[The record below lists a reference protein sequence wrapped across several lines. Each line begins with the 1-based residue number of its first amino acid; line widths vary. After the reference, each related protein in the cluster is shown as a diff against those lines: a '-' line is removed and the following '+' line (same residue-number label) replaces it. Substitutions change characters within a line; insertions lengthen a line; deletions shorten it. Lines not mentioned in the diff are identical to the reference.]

1 MTGEAPSRRT
11 SVIMRASFGAAL
23 AFACTAFSPAAR
35 GDGALS
41 IDATPEAVEE
51 APVLPSA
58 PEATEKTIA
67 DVAFEPHWQ
76 GVSFGA
82 YLAPK
87 ELAVT
92 DDGGVDVLFHFHAGQ
107 MADAQ
112 WRASGANAVIVSAGF
127 GIGTTPYVEAFRDPT
142 RFKRMLGEVLKSLG
156 AKAGRTLHAR
166 RVTLAAWSA
175 GFAAVSKILA
185 VSEYFDLV
193 DTVVLNDAL
202 HTAYT
207 RTNADAPLGPG
218 LGVDRV
224 NVKSLAP
231 FVRFARE
238 AIEGRKAM
246 VMTHSSILPPDYASA
261 SEATMALLHEL
272 GLTPT
277 ETHETN
283 ARGMEAYY
291 RADSGNLHVTGFK
304 GTAKRD
310 HMNHLY
316 LVGALLREHAV
327 PRWLGGR

>member
-1 MTGEAPSRRT
+1 MTGEVPSRRT
-11 SVIMRASFGAAL
+11 SVILRASFGAAL
-23 AFACTAFSPAAR
+23 AFACTAFSPSAR

-41 IDATPEAVEE
+41 FDATKEPVEDSPAIPSSVETPE
-51 APVLPSA
+51 P
-58 PEATEKTIA
+58 TIG

-87 ELAVT
+87 ELPVT

-112 WRASGANAVIVSAGF
+112 WRASGANVVVVSAGF

-156 AKAGRTLHAR
+156 GKAGRALHAR

-175 GFAAVSKILA
+175 GFAAVSKILS
-185 VSEYFDLV
+185 VPEYFDMV

-207 RTNADAPLGPG
+207 RTSTAPLGPG

-238 AIEGRKAM
+238 AIEGKKAM

-261 SEATMALLHEL
+261 SEATMALLREL
-272 GLTPT
+272 GMTPT
-277 ETHETN
+277 EAHDTN

-291 RADSGNLHVTGFK
+291 HADNGDLHVTGFK

-316 LVGALLREHAV
+316 LVGELLRAHAV
-327 PRWLGGR
+327 PRWLRAR